1 MNCLSLLVQGG
12 AMKINTMRDLAATVR
27 GRRLD
32 LGWSQAEL
40 ARRAKVSREWV
51 NEFEAGKST
60 VELGLALRV
69 LDSLELTLDVAVRG
83 VATDVQGINL
93 DALLEGYRS
102 T

>member
-1 MNCLSLLVQGG
+1 
-12 AMKINTMRDLAATVR
+12 MKINTMRDLAATVR

-60 VELGLALRV
+60 VELGLVLRV
-69 LDSLELTLDVAVRG
+69 LPSLELTLDVAVRG

>member
-1 MNCLSLLVQGG
+1 
-12 AMKINTMRDLAATVR
+12 MKINTMRDLAATVR

>member
-1 MNCLSLLVQGG
+1 MT
-12 AMKINTMRDLAATVR
+12 INTMRDLAATVR

-40 ARRAKVSREWV
+40 ARRARVSREWV
-51 NEFEAGKST
+51 NGFEAGKST
-60 VELGLALRV
+60 VELGLVLRV
-69 LDSLELTLDVAVRG
+69 LDALELTLDVSVRR
-83 VATDVQGINL
+83 VPTDVQGINL